1 MARITAGI
9 STSHVPAV
17 GMAVDLKKEGEAYW
31 KPMFEG
37 YEFSKQWMKEN
48 TPDVAIIVYND
59 HASYFGMDI
68 MPTFAM
74 GIADKFKICDEGY
87 GARPVPVV
95 EGAPELATHL
105 AASLILDDFDMTVL
119 NVLDVDHGLTVPM
132 SLMFG
137 TPDKWPT
144 KVIPLP
150 VNVVMYPQP
159 SGERCLSLGKAI
171 KRAVEQF
178 DGDLNVQI
186 WGTGGMSHQ
195 IQGARAGLI
204 NEPWDRKFMD
214 DLVNDPENLQYKPH
228 LEYMVEAGSEGVE
241 LIMWLIMRGALGD
254 KVNEVYR
261 FYHVPA
267 SNTAVGH
274 LILTPEEN

>member
-1 MARITAGI
+1 MARITAGVT
-9 STSHVPAV
+9 TSHVPAV
-17 GMAVDLKKEGEAYW
+17 GMAVDLHKEGEAYW
-31 KPMFEG
+31 APMFEG
-37 YEFSKQWMKEN
+37 YEFSKQWMREN

-59 HASYFGMDI
+59 HASYFGMEI
-68 MPTFAM
+68 MPTFAIGNAASY
-74 GIADKFKICDEGY
+74 GIVDEGY
-87 GARPVPVV
+87 GKRPIPDV
-95 EGAPELATHL
+95 EGHPQLSTHI
-105 AASLILDDFDMTVL
+105 AASLITDDFDMTVL
-119 NVLDVDHGLTVPM
+119 NVLEVDHGLTVPL

-171 KRAVEQF
+171 RAAVESF
-178 DGDLNVQI
+178 PEDLSVQV

-214 DLVNDPENLQYKPH
+214 DLVNDPELLQYKPH
-228 LEYMVEAGSEGVE
+228 LEYMIEAGSEGVE
-241 LIMWLIMRGALGD
+241 LIMWLVMRGALGP
-254 KVNEVYR
+254 KVDEVYR

-274 LILTPEEN
+274 LILTPKE

>member
-1 MARITAGI
+1 MARITGGVT
-9 STSHVPAV
+9 TSHVPAV
-17 GMAVDLKKEGEAYW
+17 GHAVDAGKTQEPYRKR
-31 KPMFEG
+31 MFDG
-37 YEFSKQWMKEN
+37 YDFSKQWIN
-48 TPDVAIIVYND
+48 DNLPDVVVLVYND
-59 HASYFGMDI
+59 HASYFGMEI

-74 GIADKFKICDEGY
+74 GIADKYGICDEGY
-87 GARPVPVV
+87 GPRPIPDV
-95 EGAPELATHL
+95 EGAPELSTYL
-105 AASLILDDFDMTVL
+105 AASLILQDFDMTIL

-137 TPDKWPT
+137 TPDKWPV

-150 VNVVMYPQP
+150 VNVVMNPQP

-171 KRAVEQF
+171 RKAIQAYPE
-178 DGDLNVQI
+178 DLKVQV

-204 NEPWDRKFMD
+204 NEPWDKKFMD

-228 LEYMVEAGSEGVE
+228 LEYMIEAGSEGVE
-241 LIMWLIMRGALGD
+241 LIMWLIMRGAMGD
-254 KVNEVYR
+254 KVDEVYR

-274 LILTPEEN
+274 MIMTPKE